1 MSKTDKNTDKRIIEA
16 ILSND
21 DRESEEVL
29 YSDIFPYIRKL
40 VVDYNYSE
48 EDAKDIFQDCV
59 LLLICKI
66 REGLVLTCSLTT
78 LMYSMA
84 KNLIKVRKRDE
95 KKQHQAI
102 ECLNLSDSYN
112 PENER
117 NEKMMCEL
125 REKILHDSM
134 SKMKEEQCKVMMQ
147 NDSETRRS
155 RWQYKQRL
163 KGIVSGDPRFDDLN
177 D

>member
-1 MSKTDKNTDKRIIEA
+1 MSKTDENTDIRIIEA

-21 DRESEEVL
+21 DREAEEVL
-29 YSDIFPYIRKL
+29 YRDIFPYIRKL
-40 VVDYNYSE
+40 VADYNYSE

-59 LLLICKI
+59 LLLIYKI

-84 KNLIKVRKRDE
+84 RNLIKVRKRDE
-95 KKQHQAI
+95 KKQNQAI
-102 ECLNLSDSYN
+102 ERLNLSDSYN

-117 NEKMMCEL
+117 NEKMMGEL
-125 REKILHDSM
+125 RERILHDSM

-163 KGIVSGDPRFDDLN
+163 RGIVFGDPRFDELN